1 MPRKYPP
8 KLLLGP
14 LTGRI
19 YIATRYTERQ
29 NNVIEAHEK
38 YDVTDDFLNLY
49 ADATAKFDYTP
60 AAPATTLNEPEGEA

>member
-1 MPRKYPP
+1 MARTQPP

-19 YIATRYTERQ
+19 YIATRYTAKPGGI
-29 NNVIEAHEK
+29 IEAHEK
-38 YDVTDDFLNLY
+38 YDVTDDFLNLH

-60 AAPATTLNEPEGEA
+60 KAAS